1 MLQSEN
7 QEADLRGGWCGQG
20 GAGGGALA
28 AGRKGG
34 GRQPLSS
41 AGSARSRQLVTPY
54 GFGNVPPKYG
64 HVLPMG
70 QLESVYENAI

>member
-1 MLQSEN
+1 MRTR
-7 QEADLRGGWCGQG
+7 RGG
-20 GAGGGALA
+20 GGGAPSLLGA
-28 AGRKGG
+28 KG